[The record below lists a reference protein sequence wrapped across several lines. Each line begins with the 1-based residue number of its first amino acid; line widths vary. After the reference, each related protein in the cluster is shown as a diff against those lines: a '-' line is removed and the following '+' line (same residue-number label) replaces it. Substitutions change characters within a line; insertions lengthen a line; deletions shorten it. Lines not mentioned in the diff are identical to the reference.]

1 MKRIIVLLPILVLAC
16 FASNSAAVSP
26 MPFEELKPGQTA
38 IVCTFHVAYMADRE
52 RGLHGEESS
61 KTLFFETSAAKREVL
76 EEMTKYVGN
85 KLDKGN
91 LSEFRLECKFPLQ

>member
-1 MKRIIVLLPILVLAC
+1 MKKIIVLLPILVLAC
-16 FASNSAAVSP
+16 FTSNSAAVSP

>member
-1 MKRIIVLLPILVLAC
+1 MKKIIVLLAILVLAC
-16 FASNSAAVSP
+16 LASNSAAVSP

-38 IVCTFHVAYMADRE
+38 IVCTFHVVYMADRE
-52 RGLHGEESS
+52 KGLHGEESS
-61 KTLFFETSAAKREVL
+61 KTLFFEASAPKKDVL
-76 EEMTKYVGN
+76 EEMTRRAGS

>member
-1 MKRIIVLLPILVLAC
+1 MKKIIVLLPILVLAC

-26 MPFEELKPGQTA
+26 MPYEELKPGQTA
-38 IVCTFHVAYMADRE
+38 IMCTFHTVYMADRE
-52 RGLHGEESS
+52 KGIPAEESS
-61 KTLFFETSAAKREVL
+61 KTLFFEASAPKRDVL
-76 EEMTKYVGN
+76 EEMTRYAGN

>member
-1 MKRIIVLLPILVLAC
+1 
-16 FASNSAAVSP
+16 
-26 MPFEELKPGQTA
+26 
-38 IVCTFHVAYMADRE
+38 MADRE